1 MNSMEQV
8 RKRFVLFAALSIFAL
23 LAALLCVING
33 VNFTMAAADADE
45 ITLALAERKGAFDRT
60 QPPPDAGQTPSD
72 TVEPPPPGISEASFV
87 GPQLPNNA
95 EETAALDNASPDGA
109 EQSAVADAAPADKPE
124 EAVLPDA
131 DAPQN
136 QPPDKPSTSG
146 RTGREPRKRG
156 PRIGPMGPDSPETVS
171 STRYFTY
178 AFDEDGNSEKIAF
191 ALSAVDEEEAVSWAD
206 SLRRVQRTGWTR
218 TTYRYRVYHSGGWDF
233 VTVIDQGREL
243 LPSFRILIISVIG
256 GLLSVAVSYLFLLS
270 VSERLFKPLED
281 ADRKQKRFIADV
293 ERDFKVPLTV
303 VDADAEALEKERGE
317 TEETRSIHRQA
328 RRMAALV
335 KDLSAL
341 AIFDSQEFEASELDL
356 SGFARAAADGWRVK
370 FADEGIALTTK
381 IADDVTIQGD
391 GASMAA
397 LLEEIL
403 ENALKFGKDY
413 AELSVSQE
421 GGRVEILMKNGA
433 DLPSKSVEQ
442 VFDRFTRLE
451 NAKDAPG
458 VGLGLSRVKEIAR
471 AHNGRVSAKAAD
483 GAFTLRVSL

>member
-1 MNSMEQV
+1 MNSIEKV
-8 RKRFVLFAALSIFAL
+8 RKRFVLFAALSVFAL

-45 ITLALAERKGAFDRT
+45 ITLTLANRKGAFERT

-72 TVEPPPPGISEASFV
+72 TVEPPPPDTETAEASFV
-87 GPQLPNNA
+87 GPQLPDGA
-95 EETAALDNASPDGA
+95 EQTAALDNASPDGA
-109 EQSAVADAAPADKPE
+109 EETSIADAAPADKTE
-124 EAVLPDA
+124 EAVLPNA
-131 DAPQN
+131 DASQN
-136 QPPDKPSTSG
+136 QPPDKPQG
-146 RTGREPRKRG
+146 DQRRKRG
-156 PRIGPMGPDSPETVS
+156 SRIGPMGPDSPETVL

-178 AFDEDGNSEKIAF
+178 AFDENGNSEKIAF

-206 SLRRVQRTGWTR
+206 SLRRVQQTGWTR

-256 GLLSVAVSYLFLLS
+256 GLLSVAVSYAFLLS

-303 VDADAEALEKERGE
+303 VDADAEALEKENGE

-341 AIFDSQEFEASELDL
+341 AIFDDAEFEASELDL
-356 SGFARAAADGWRVK
+356 SGFARAAADGWREK
-370 FADEGIALTTK
+370 FTDNGISLTTK
-381 IADDVTIQGD
+381 IADGVTVQGD

-397 LLEEIL
+397 LLEELL

-421 GGRVEILMKNGA
+421 GGRVEILTKNGA

>member
-45 ITLALAERKGAFDRT
+45 ITLALAERKGAFERT

-72 TVEPPPPGISEASFV
+72 TVEPPPPDTETEEASFIE
-87 GPQLPNNA
+87 PQLPDNA
-95 EETAALDNASPDGA
+95 EQT
-109 EQSAVADAAPADKPE
+109 AVADAAPADKTE

-131 DAPQN
+131 VAPEN

-178 AFDEDGNSEKIAF
+178 AFDESGNSEKIAF

-206 SLRRVQRTGWTR
+206 SLRRVQQTGWTR

-293 ERDFKVPLTV
+293 ERDFKVPLTI

-317 TEETRSIHRQA
+317 TEETRSIHRQT

-370 FADEGIALTTK
+370 FADEGITLTTE
-381 IADDVTIQGD
+381 IADGVTVQGD

-397 LLEEIL
+397 LLEELL

-413 AELSVSQE
+413 ADLSVSQE

-458 VGLGLSRVKEIAR
+458 VGLGLSRVKEVAR

-483 GAFTLRVSL
+483 GTFTLRVSL

>member
-45 ITLALAERKGAFDRT
+45 ITLALAERKGAFERT

-72 TVEPPPPGISEASFV
+72 TVEPPPPDTETAEASFI
-87 GPQLPNNA
+87 GPQLPDNA
-95 EETAALDNASPDGA
+95 EQTATPDN
-109 EQSAVADAAPADKPE
+109 AAPADKTE
-124 EAVLPDA
+124 EAVLPDV

-178 AFDEDGNSEKIAF
+178 AFDESGNSEKIAF

-303 VDADAEALEKERGE
+303 VDADAEALEKQNGE

-356 SGFARAAADGWRVK
+356 SGFARAAADGWRDK
-370 FADEGIALTTK
+370 FREEGIALTTE
-381 IADDVTIQGD
+381 IADGVTVQGD
-391 GASMAA
+391 GASIAA
-397 LLEEIL
+397 LLEELL

-471 AHNGRVSAKAAD
+471 AHNGRVSAKTAD

>member
-1 MNSMEQV
+1 MEQV
-8 RKRFVLFAALSIFAL
+8 RKRFVLFAALSVFAL
-23 LAALLCVING
+23 LAALLSVING

-45 ITLALAERKGAFDRT
+45 ITLALAERKGAFDRPNAA
-60 QPPPDAGQTPSD
+60 PPDTGQADAGQSAT
-72 TVEPPPPGISEASFV
+72 TAPPFI
-87 GPQLPNNA
+87 GPQLPDA
-95 EETAALDNASPDGA
+95 AQETLPAFAPPDSGASPN
-109 EQSAVADAAPADKPE
+109 AP
-124 EAVLPDA
+124 PDA
-131 DAPQN
+131 SPNQTPDNDALSSN
-136 QPPDKPSTSG
+136 RAK
-146 RTGREPRKRG
+146 RERHKRG

-178 AFDEDGNSEKIAF
+178 AFDGNGNSEKIAF

-206 SLRRVQRTGWTR
+206 SLRRVQQTGWTR

-243 LPSFRILIISVIG
+243 LPSLRILVISVIG

-303 VDADAEALEKERGE
+303 VDADAEALEKDGGE
-317 TEETRSIHRQA
+317 TEETRSIHRQV

-341 AIFDSQEFEASELDL
+341 AIFNDAEFEASELDL
-356 SGFARAAADGWRVK
+356 SGFARAAADGWREK
-370 FADEGIALTTK
+370 FKEKGIALTTE
-381 IADDVTIQGD
+381 ISDGVTVQGD
-391 GASMAA
+391 GAYMAA
-397 LLEEIL
+397 LLEELL
-403 ENALKFGKDY
+403 ENAQKFGKTY
-413 AELSVSQE
+413 ASLSVRQE
-421 GGRVEILMKNGA
+421 NGRVEILMKNGA
-433 DLPSKSVEQ
+433 DLPSKSVEP

-458 VGLGLSRVKEIAR
+458 VGLGLSRVKEIVR

>member
-1 MNSMEQV
+1 MNSMEKV

-45 ITLALAERKGAFDRT
+45 ITLTLANRNGAFRGGRT
-60 QPPPDAGQTPSD
+60 PPDAGQAPSGTD
-72 TVEPPPPGISEASFV
+72 ESPPPEISEASFM
-87 GPQLPNNA
+87 GPQLPGSE
-95 EETAALDNASPDGA
+95 EETAA
-109 EQSAVADAAPADKPE
+109 
-124 EAVLPDA
+124 
-131 DAPQN
+131 PQN
-136 QPPDKPSTSG
+136 QSPDKPSNNAAYFDHG
-146 RTGREPRKRG
+146 GRERRKRA

-178 AFDEDGNSEKIAF
+178 AFDESGNSEKIAF
-191 ALSAVDEEEAVSWAD
+191 ELSAVDEEDAVSWAD
-206 SLRRVQRTGWTR
+206 SLRRTQQIGWTR

-243 LPSFRILIISVIG
+243 LPSLRILIISVIG

-317 TEETRSIHRQA
+317 TEETRSIHRQT

-341 AIFDSQEFEASELDL
+341 AIFDDAEFEASELDL

-370 FADEGIALTTK
+370 FAEKGIALTTK
-381 IADDVTIQGD
+381 IADGVTVQGD

-413 AELSVSQE
+413 AELSVSRE
-421 GGRVEILMKNGA
+421 SGRVEILMKNGA
-433 DLPSKSVEQ
+433 DLPSRSVEQ
-442 VFDRFTRLE
+442 VFDRFTRLD
-451 NAKDAPG
+451 NANDAPG

>member
-45 ITLALAERKGAFDRT
+45 ITLTLANRKGAFERT
-60 QPPPDAGQTPSD
+60 QPPPDAGQTSGS
-72 TVEPPPPGISEASFV
+72 TVEPPPSDRETAEASFV
-87 GPQLPNNA
+87 GPQLP
-95 EETAALDNASPDGA
+95 DGA
-109 EQSAVADAAPADKPE
+109 EQTAVADAAPADKTE

-136 QPPDKPSTSG
+136 QPPDKPQG
-146 RTGREPRKRG
+146 DQRRKRG

-178 AFDEDGNSEKIAF
+178 AFDENGNSEKIAF

-303 VDADAEALEKERGE
+303 VDADAEALEKQNGE

-370 FADEGIALTTK
+370 FSDG
-381 IADDVTIQGD
+381 VTLRGY

-397 LLEEIL
+397 LLEELL
-403 ENALKFGKDY
+403 ENALKFGKTY

-421 GGRVEILMKNGA
+421 SERVEILMKNGA

-483 GAFTLRVSL
+483 SAFTLRVSL

>member
-1 MNSMEQV
+1 MEKV

-45 ITLALAERKGAFDRT
+45 ITLTLANRNGAFRGART
-60 QPPPDAGQTPSD
+60 PPDSGTDESPPPEIA
-72 TVEPPPPGISEASFV
+72 EASFI
-87 GPQLPNNA
+87 GPRRPDR
-95 EETAALDNASPDGA
+95 EESTAAPDSV
-109 EQSAVADAAPADKPE
+109 EQSAA
-124 EAVLPDA
+124 PDA
-131 DAPQN
+131 NAPQN
-136 QPPDKPSTSG
+136 QSPDKPSNSD
-146 RTGREPRKRG
+146 RAGRERRKRA

-178 AFDEDGNSEKIAF
+178 AFDESGNSEKIAF
-191 ALSAVDEEEAVSWAD
+191 ELSAVSEEDAEAWAD
-206 SLRRVQRTGWTR
+206 SLRRVQQTGWTR

-243 LPSFRILIISVIG
+243 LPSLRILIISVIG

-341 AIFDSQEFEASELDL
+341 AIFDDAEFEASELDL
-356 SGFARAAADGWRVK
+356 SGFARAAADGWREK
-370 FADEGIALTTK
+370 FHDKGIALTTRVS
-381 IADDVTIQGD
+381 DGVTLRGD

-397 LLEEIL
+397 LLEELL
-403 ENALKFGKDY
+403 ENALKFGKAYED
-413 AELSVSQE
+413 LSVSQE
-421 GGRVEILMKNGA
+421 NGRVDILMKNGA

-442 VFDRFTRLE
+442 VFDRFTRLD

-471 AHNGRVSAKAAD
+471 AHNGRVRAKAAD

>member
-45 ITLALAERKGAFDRT
+45 ITLTLANRNGAFRGART
-60 QPPPDAGQTPSD
+60 PPDTGQTSGGKDELPPPDRETAK
-72 TVEPPPPGISEASFV
+72 ASFV
-87 GPQLPNNA
+87 GPQLPDSAEKTAASDNAYPDKA
-95 EETAALDNASPDGA
+95 EE
-109 EQSAVADAAPADKPE
+109 SA
-124 EAVLPDA
+124 
-131 DAPQN
+131 APQN
-136 QPPDKPSTSG
+136 QPPDKPSNNAASFDRG
-146 RTGREPRKRG
+146 GHERRKRA

-178 AFDEDGNSEKIAF
+178 AFDESGNSEKIAF
-191 ALSAVDEEEAVSWAD
+191 ELSAVDEEEAVSWAD
-206 SLRRVQRTGWTR
+206 SLRRVQQTGWTR

-243 LPSFRILIISVIG
+243 LPSFRILIISIIG

-303 VDADAEALEKERGE
+303 VDADAEALEMERGE

-341 AIFDSQEFEASELDL
+341 AIFDNAEFEASELDL

-370 FADEGIALTTK
+370 FADKGIALTTK
-381 IADDVTIQGD
+381 IADDVTVQGD
-391 GASMAA
+391 GASIAA

-413 AELSVSQE
+413 AELSLSADN
-421 GGRVEILMKNGA
+421 GRVEIRIKNGA

-442 VFDRFTRLE
+442 VFDRFTRLD

>member
-8 RKRFVLFAALSIFAL
+8 RKRFVLFAALSVFAL
-23 LAALLCVING
+23 LAALLSVING

-45 ITLALAERKGAFDRT
+45 ITLTLANRNGAFERT
-60 QPPPDAGQTPSD
+60 PPPDAGRMPGVTDETPPDD
-72 TVEPPPPGISEASFV
+72 TETAKAPFI
-87 GPQLPNNA
+87 GPQLPDSA
-95 EETAALDNASPDGA
+95 EEA
-109 EQSAVADAAPADKPE
+109 AVADAAPTHSAE
-124 EAVLPDA
+124 EAALPDNGA
-131 DAPQN
+131 TQS
-136 QPPDKPSTSG
+136 QPPDDPQDNAAPPERKG
-146 RTGREPRKRG
+146 KEPRKRG

-171 STRYFTY
+171 SVRYFTY
-178 AFDEDGNSEKIAF
+178 AFDESGNSEKIAF

-206 SLRRVQRTGWTR
+206 SLRRNPQIGWTR

-243 LPSFRILIISVIG
+243 LPSFRILIISIIG
-256 GLLSVAVSYLFLLS
+256 GLLSVAASYLFLLS

-303 VDADAEALEKERGE
+303 VDADAEALEKQNGE

-341 AIFDSQEFEASELDL
+341 AIFDDAEFEASELDL

-370 FADEGIALTTK
+370 FADKGIALTTQ
-381 IADDVTIQGD
+381 IADGVTLRGD

-413 AELSVSQE
+413 AELSVSADN
-421 GGRVEILMKNGA
+421 GRVEILMKNGA
-433 DLPSKSVEQ
+433 DLPPKSVEQ
-442 VFDRFTRLE
+442 VFDRFTRLD

>member
-1 MNSMEQV
+1 MNSMQQV

-72 TVEPPPPGISEASFV
+72 TVEPPPPDTETAEASFI
-87 GPQLPNNA
+87 GPQLPDNA
-95 EETAALDNASPDGA
+95 EQT
-109 EQSAVADAAPADKPE
+109 AVADAAPADKTE
-124 EAVLPDA
+124 EAVLPVA

-146 RTGREPRKRG
+146 RTGRERRKRG

-178 AFDEDGNSEKIAF
+178 AFDESGNSEKIAF

-303 VDADAEALEKERGE
+303 VDADAEALEKQNGE

-370 FADEGIALTTK
+370 FADEGIALRTN
-381 IADDVTIQGD
+381 IADGVTIQGD
-391 GASMAA
+391 GASIAV
-397 LLEEIL
+397 LLEELL

>member
-1 MNSMEQV
+1 MEQV
-8 RKRFVLFAALSIFAL
+8 RKRFVLFAALSVFAL
-23 LAALLCVING
+23 LAALLSVING

-45 ITLALAERKGAFDRT
+45 ITLALAERKGAFDR
-60 QPPPDAGQTPSD
+60 PDAAPPDAGQAVPDAPPDSGAPPFIGPQRPDAAQETPSD
-72 TVEPPPPGISEASFV
+72 SDAPPDAGEADASAPPPDI
-87 GPQLPNNA
+87 
-95 EETAALDNASPDGA
+95 
-109 EQSAVADAAPADKPE
+109 
-124 EAVLPDA
+124 
-131 DAPQN
+131 DAPSN
-136 QPPDKPSTSG
+136 RAK
-146 RTGREPRKRG
+146 RERHKRG

-178 AFDEDGNSEKIAF
+178 AFDENGNSEKIAF
-191 ALSAVDEEEAVSWAD
+191 ELSAVSEEDAEAWAD

-243 LPSFRILIISVIG
+243 LPSLRILIISVIG
-256 GLLSVAVSYLFLLS
+256 GLLSVVISYLFLLS

-303 VDADAEALEKERGE
+303 VDADAEALEKDGGE
-317 TEETRSIHRQA
+317 TEETRSIHRQV

-341 AIFDSQEFEASELDL
+341 AIFDDAELEASELDL
-356 SGFARAAADGWRVK
+356 SGFARAAADGWREK
-370 FADEGIALTTK
+370 FKEKGIALTTE
-381 IADDVTIQGD
+381 ISDGVTIQGD

-397 LLEEIL
+397 LLEELL
-403 ENALKFGKDY
+403 ENALKFGEDY
-413 AELSVSQE
+413 AELSVRQE
-421 GGRVEILMKNGA
+421 NGRVEILMKNGA
-433 DLPSKSVEQ
+433 DLPSKSVEP

>member
-1 MNSMEQV
+1 
-8 RKRFVLFAALSIFAL
+8 
-23 LAALLCVING
+23 
-33 VNFTMAAADADE
+33 
-45 ITLALAERKGAFDRT
+45 
-60 QPPPDAGQTPSD
+60 
-72 TVEPPPPGISEASFV
+72 
-87 GPQLPNNA
+87 
-95 EETAALDNASPDGA
+95 
-109 EQSAVADAAPADKPE
+109 
-124 EAVLPDA
+124 
-131 DAPQN
+131 
-136 QPPDKPSTSG
+136 
-146 RTGREPRKRG
+146 
-156 PRIGPMGPDSPETVS
+156 MGPDSPETVS

-178 AFDEDGNSEKIAF
+178 AFDESGNSEKIAF

-206 SLRRVQRTGWTR
+206 SLRRVQQTGWTR

-243 LPSFRILIISVIG
+243 LPSLRILVISVIG
-256 GLLSVAVSYLFLLS
+256 GLLSVVVSYLFLLS

-341 AIFDSQEFEASELDL
+341 AIFDDEEFEASELDL

-381 IADDVTIQGD
+381 IADGVTIQGD

-397 LLEEIL
+397 LLEELL

-451 NAKDAPG
+451 NAKDASG